1 MTVLAAVCTK
11 MPEAKLA
18 IILLPMFTFTAG
30 SVSAFELQRNATLK
44 TFPPTSSV
52 SEYVSC
58 LSVFLNC

>member
-44 TFPPTSSV
+44 TFSPTLFSI
-52 SEYVSC
+52 
-58 LSVFLNC
+58 

>member
-30 SVSAFELQRNATLK
+30 SVSAFELQRNAALK
-44 TFPPTSSV
+44 TFSLYLFSI
-52 SEYVSC
+52 
-58 LSVFLNC
+58 